1 MARFPC
7 VVAAVALLILR
18 SLLDTT
24 FHVVAFHLPSNS
36 RGTFP
41 HTPFLLRSKPRV
53 PRQSI
58 AKRTLSATESA
69 TSSVAAVA
77 ADDDIIVLKG
87 RNIELTD
94 ALQQQVKKRIGN
106 IIAKL
111 GGTTNVSTCDVILSV
126 AKNPKVRFDY
136 VSALNTGFERLLN

>member
-1 MARFPC
+1 MTRLPC

-24 FHVVAFHLPSNS
+24 FHIVAFHLPSNN

-41 HTPFLLRSKPRV
+41 PFLLRSKSRV

-87 RNIELTD
+87 RNIELTE